1 MSDDRPPRPDPV
13 EPNVDAVPETLRER
27 EQWVCWR
34 YKWKPDRN
42 EYTKVPYNAETGRRA
57 KSNTP
62 DTWTS
67 FGAAVA
73 YHERADTD
81 TDGIGFMFAER
92 GTVAGIDLDDCRDP
106 DDGDLEAW
114 ADDLLEDVRTFTEIS
129 PSGTGLHLYGLGFV
143 PDGGNRGDV
152 PDAPGH
158 VEMYDSGRFFTVT
171 GACVDGTPDDVEQVN
186 DGIDDVHAE
195 YIRDDEPDT
204 NSSKAAGDGGVAVD
218 SAGATP
224 GAGVDTGGSTSGGSD
239 LTDAELI
246 EKAKNAENGEK
257 FRQLWNGSTSGY
269 SSHSEADLAL
279 CGLLAFWTGGD
290 RSKIDDLFR
299 ESGLYRD
306 KWDEDRG
313 DDTYGERTIDKAL
326 SGTTEYYEPP
336 SGNDSPPAERVDSD
350 LVDALLDEPA
360 AWIDADAKTWTVRDT
375 DDHDA
380 DAIADAVRD
389 GELPGD
395 AWQAL
400 ADAIMSGD
408 VDLPDAIEDGL
419 QAWRKDP
426 DAWTVETSH
435 EFDGAEL
442 SPDAVAA
449 DLEVPLSELGEERNG
464 RIAYHVWERIRDGDH
479 AKVIAR
485 TGVDG
490 DDELLRYHSDVGVW
504 REDGAEVLR
513 TLARTALADTYSG
526 GVKNELVEQV
536 LATRCDGEPWGQKP
550 IDRLGADPNTVP
562 VANGT
567 VDLTDGELRRRQ
579 PTEYVLAA
587 LPVEYDPDAECPTF
601 GTYLEEV
608 CPRSVDRKKLQEYVG
623 YTLMHW
629 DLPFHKALFLAGPQA
644 SGKST
649 FLDTVNA
656 LLGGDPDD
664 ERGTTCSLSPQ
675 EMTDEKF
682 AGYDLRKAWANIRSD
697 IPNDLI
703 ENTGKFKEL
712 VAGDPVKVE
721 KKYQDPITI
730 RPTAKHLFAANT
742 LPEADVDD
750 DAFFRRI
757 LLVSF
762 PNTVPRDE
770 RDPDLG
776 DKLEAEL
783 SGILNWAIEGLDRLR
798 EQEHFTGA
806 PTPGM
811 VQAKWRAWGSSV
823 DRFKQRILEATND
836 PDDAVPKR
844 DALDA
849 YRRFCEAEGI
859 PAKSERTFFDN
870 LKQDADIGES
880 RRRIDGSRK
889 RVYTNVRL
897 LTDRI
902 DDVEDTEHDDSDQ
915 TGLF

>member
-1 MSDDRPPRPDPV
+1 MTAERPPRPDPV
-13 EPNVDAVPETLRER
+13 EPDVDAVPETLRER
-27 EQWVCWR
+27 EQWIAWR
-34 YKWKPDRN
+34 YKWDGDRD
-42 EYTKVPYNAETGRRA
+42 EWTKVPVDVNGGGFA
-57 KSNTP
+57 KSTDP
-62 DTWTS
+62 STWTT
-67 FGAAVA
+67 FGATVA
-73 YHERADTD
+73 YHEDSGSK
-81 TDGIGFMFAER
+81 TDGIGFVFADS

-106 DDGDLEAW
+106 DTGDLEAW
-114 ADDLLEDVRTFTEIS
+114 ADDLLDDVETFAEIS

-171 GACVDGTPDDVEQVN
+171 GARVDGTPATVEQVN
-186 DGIDDVHAE
+186 DGIDAVHAE
-195 YIRDDEPDT
+195 YIRDDEPDADT
-204 NSSKAAGDGGVAVD
+204 PEAAGDGGTAAA
-218 SAGATP
+218 SGGATV
-224 GAGVDTGGSTSGGSD
+224 GAGVDTSDSTGGGSD

-246 EKAKNAENGEK
+246 ERATNAENGDK
-257 FRQLWNGSTSGY
+257 FRQLWNGRATGY
-269 SSHSEADLAL
+269 PSRSEADLAL

-290 RSKIDDLFR
+290 RSRIDDLFR
-299 ESGLYRD
+299 DSGLYRD

-313 DDTYGERTIDKAL
+313 TKTYGERTIDKAL
-326 SGTTEYYEPP
+326 SGTTEHYEPP
-336 SGNDSPPAERVDSD
+336 GDENTPPVERIESD
-350 LVDALLDEPA
+350 LVDALLDAPR
-360 AWIDADAKTWTVRDT
+360 AWLDPDAKTWTVRDT
-375 DDHDA
+375 EDHDA
-380 DAIADAVRD
+380 DAIADAVRTGD
-389 GELPGD
+389 LPGD

-408 VDLPDAIEDGL
+408 VDLPDAVEDAL

-435 EFDGAEL
+435 EFDGTEL
-442 SPDAVAA
+442 SPDALAA
-449 DLEVPLSELGEERNG
+449 DLEVPLSDLGDEANR
-464 RIAYHVWERIRDGDH
+464 RLAYHLWDRIRDGDH

-490 DDELLRYHSDVGVW
+490 DDELLQYHRSTGVW
-504 REDGAEVLR
+504 REDGKEALR
-513 TLARTALADTYSG
+513 TLARDALGDVYSG

-536 LATRCDGEPWGQKP
+536 LATRSNGGPWGQVP
-550 IDRLGADPNTVP
+550 IEDLGADPNTVP

-567 VDLTDGELRRRQ
+567 VDLTDRELRPRRA
-579 PTEYVLAA
+579 TEYVLAA

-601 GTYLEEV
+601 EEYLKEV
-608 CPRSVDRKKLQEYVG
+608 CPRAVDRKKLQEYVG
-623 YTLMHW
+623 YALMHW
-629 DLPFHKALFLAGPQA
+629 DLPYHKALFLVGPQA

-656 LLGGDPDD
+656 LLGGEPGDD
-664 ERGTTCSLSPQ
+664 RGTTCSLSPQ
-675 EMTDEKF
+675 EMTEEKF
-682 AGYDLRKAWANIRSD
+682 AGYGLRKAWANIRSD

-776 DKLEAEL
+776 EKLEAEL
-783 SGILNWAIEGLDRLR
+783 SGVLNWALDGLDRLR
-798 EQEHFTGA
+798 EQRHFTGA
-806 PTPGM
+806 PTPAAI
-811 VQAKWRAWGSSV
+811 QRKWLAWGNSV
-823 DRFKQRILEATND
+823 NRFKERILETTND
-836 PDDAVPKR
+836 PTDAVPKR

-849 YRRFCEAEGI
+849 YQRFCEAEGI
-859 PAKSERTFFDN
+859 PTKSERTFYDN
-870 LKQDADIGES
+870 MKRDADIGEA
-880 RRRIDGSRK
+880 RRKVDGSRK
-889 RVYTNVRL
+889 RVYTSVRL
-897 LTDRI
+897 RDDRI
-902 DDVEDTEHDDSDQ
+902 DDVESDHGGDGDQ
-915 TGLF
+915 TGLL

>member
-1 MSDDRPPRPDPV
+1 MSDERPPRPHPI
-13 EPNVDAVPETLRER
+13 EPAVDAVPDTLRER

-34 YKWKPDRN
+34 YEWQNDRD
-42 EYTKVPYNAETGRRA
+42 EWTKVPVNVEKGWRA
-57 KSNTP
+57 SSTDP

-81 TDGIGFMFAER
+81 TDGLGFMFDEN

-106 DDGDLEAW
+106 DSGDLEAW
-114 ADDLLEDVRTFTEIS
+114 ANDLLDDVETFTEVS

-158 VEMYDSGRFFTVT
+158 VEMYDSGRYFTVT
-171 GACVDGTPDDVEQVN
+171 GERVDGTPADVRQVN

-195 YIRDDEPDT
+195 YIRDNEPGGGT
-204 NSSKAAGDGGVAVD
+204 AKAAD
-218 SAGATP
+218 
-224 GAGVDTGGSTSGGSD
+224 GAGVITGTTDATAGVSVNTSGSTDGGSD

-246 EKAKNAENGEK
+246 ERAKNAENGEK
-257 FRQLWNGSTSGY
+257 FRQLWNGNTIAY

-290 RSKIDDLFR
+290 RSRIDSLFR
-299 ESGLYRD
+299 DSGLYRS

-313 DDTYGERTIDKAL
+313 AKTYGERTIEKAL
-326 SGTTEYYEPP
+326 SGTTEHYEPP
-336 SGNDSPPAERVDSD
+336 TDDDSPPAERVESD
-350 LVDALLDEPA
+350 LVDALLDDPT
-360 AWIDADAKTWTVRDT
+360 AWLDPDTKTWTVRTT

-380 DAIADAVRD
+380 DAIADAVRNGD
-389 GELPGD
+389 LPGD

-408 VDLPDAIEDGL
+408 VDLPDAVEDGL
-419 QAWRKDP
+419 QKWRKDP
-426 DAWTVETSH
+426 DAWTVDTSH
-435 EFDGAEL
+435 EFDGTEL

-449 DLEVPLSELGEERNG
+449 DLGVPLSDLGEERNG
-464 RIAYHVWERIRDGDH
+464 RIAYHVAERIHDGDH

-490 DDELLRYHSDVGVW
+490 DDELLSYDADTGVW
-504 REDGAEVLR
+504 REDGTEVLR

-536 LATRCDGEPWGQKP
+536 LATQCDGEPWGQKP
-550 IDRLGADPNTVP
+550 IGRLGADPNTVP

-567 VDLTDGELRRRQ
+567 VDLTDRELRPRRA
-579 PTEYVLAA
+579 TEYVLAT

-601 GTYLEEV
+601 TEYLEDV
-608 CPRSVDRKKLQEYVG
+608 CPRAVDRKKLQEYVG

-629 DLPFHKALFLAGPQA
+629 DLPYHKALFLVGPQA

-656 LLGGDPDD
+656 LLGGEPDD
-664 ERGTTCSLSPQ
+664 DRGTTCSLSPQ
-675 EMTDEKF
+675 EMTEEKF
-682 AGYDLRKAWANIRSD
+682 AGYGLRKAWANIRSD

-721 KKYQDPITI
+721 KKYHDPITI
-730 RPTAKHLFAANT
+730 RPTAKHLFAAKT

-776 DKLEAEL
+776 EKLEAEL
-783 SGILNWAIEGLDRLR
+783 SGILNWALDGLDRLR
-798 EQEHFTGA
+798 EQRHFTGS
-806 PTPGM
+806 PTPAAI
-811 VQAKWRAWGSSV
+811 QRKWRAWGNSV
-823 DRFKQRILEATND
+823 DRFKERILETTND

-844 DALDA
+844 DAWDA
-849 YRRFCEAEGI
+849 YQRFCEAEGI
-859 PAKSERTFFDN
+859 PTKTERTFFDN
-870 LKQDADIGES
+870 LKMDSDIGES
-880 RRRIDGSRK
+880 RRKIDGKRK

-897 LTDRI
+897 LTERI
-902 DDVEDTEHDDSDQ
+902 DDVEGTTPDDGDQ
-915 TGLF
+915 SGLF

>member
-1 MSDDRPPRPDPV
+1 MSNEAPPRPDPI
-13 EPNVDAVPETLRER
+13 EPDIDAIPETLRGR
-27 EQWVCWR
+27 QQWIAWR
-34 YKWKPDRN
+34 YEWKPDRD
-42 EYTKVPYNAETGRRA
+42 EWAKVPVDPSTGGFA
-57 KSNTP
+57 KTTDP
-62 DTWTS
+62 DTWAP

-73 YHERADTD
+73 YHEDAGSK
-81 TDGIGFMFAER
+81 TDGLGFVFADN

-106 DDGDLEAW
+106 DSGDLEAW
-114 ADDLLEDVRTFTEIS
+114 ANDLIESVRTFTEIS

-143 PDGGNRGDV
+143 PDGGNRGDI

-171 GACVDGTPDDVEQVN
+171 GARVDGTPDGVEQVN

-204 NSSKAAGDGGVAVD
+204 NSSKATGDGGVAVD
-218 SAGATP
+218 SAGANPTL
-224 GAGVDTGGSTSGGSD
+224 DDRESGSTDLSD
-239 LTDAELI
+239 EDQ
-246 EKAKNAENGEK
+246 
-257 FRQLWNGSTSGY
+257 QLLSDVLGDDGSGY
-269 SSHSEADLAL
+269 LLDLWTGDWKQHTDRWEGGSSHSEADLAL
-279 CGLLAFWTGGD
+279 CSLLAKHTDDAEQID
-290 RSKIDDLFR
+290 RLFR
-299 ESGLYRD
+299 ASGLYRE
-306 KWDEDRG
+306 KWNR
-313 DDTYGERTIDKAL
+313 DDYAERTIKKAL

-336 SGNDSPPAERVDSD
+336 SDEDSPPIERVESD
-350 LVDALLDEPA
+350 LVDALLDEPS

-375 DDHDA
+375 EDHDA
-380 DAIADAVRD
+380 DAIADAVRN

-408 VDLPDAIEDGL
+408 VDLPDAVEDGL

-426 DAWTVETSH
+426 GAWTVETSH
-435 EFDGAEL
+435 EFDGTEL

-449 DLEVPLSELGEERNG
+449 DLKVPLSELGEERNG

-490 DDELLRYHSDVGVW
+490 DDELLSYHSDVGVW
-504 REDGAEVLR
+504 RENGAEVLR
-513 TLARTALADTYSG
+513 TLARTALADTYSA

-536 LATRCDGEPWGQKP
+536 LATRYDGEPWGQKP
-550 IDRLGADPNTVP
+550 IGRLGADPDTVP

-567 VDLTDGELRRRQ
+567 LDLTDGELRQRQ

-601 GTYLEEV
+601 ETYLKEV

-682 AGYDLRKAWANIRSD
+682 AGYGLRKAWANIRSD

-730 RPTAKHLFAANT
+730 RPTTKHLFAANT
-742 LPEADVDD
+742 LPQADVDD

-783 SGILNWAIEGLDRLR
+783 SGILNWAIEGLNRLR
-798 EQEHFTGA
+798 EQGHFTGA
-806 PTPGM
+806 PTPAAI
-811 VQAKWRAWGSSV
+811 QRKWRAWGSSV
-823 DRFKQRILEATND
+823 DRFKERILETTND

-902 DDVEDTEHDDSDQ
+902 DDVEDTEHDESDQ